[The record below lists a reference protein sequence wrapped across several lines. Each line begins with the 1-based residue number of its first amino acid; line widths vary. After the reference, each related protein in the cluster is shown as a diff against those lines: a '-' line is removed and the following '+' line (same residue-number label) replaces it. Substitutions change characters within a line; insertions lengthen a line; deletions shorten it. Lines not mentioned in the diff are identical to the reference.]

1 MSRTTKTLLYIGLVI
16 GCAAFVYAINAAHAK
31 VLRHAFIGG
40 LIAFSLFLAALF
52 AFDISQLFGGRAKE
66 WFVQG
71 GAPILSA
78 PEFETAQKLR
88 VSGQPLEA
96 INVLREF
103 LQNHPSEFHV
113 MARIAEIY
121 NYDLKNYLAAALEYE
136 EFLKHKPEPE
146 QWGWAALHLAKL
158 YGRLNEPEK
167 SLALLERLET
177 KYGHTVAARR
187 ARKALEQLDEPGA
200 GEAESP

>member
-1 MSRTTKTLLYIGLVI
+1 MSRAIKTLLYLGLVT
-16 GCAAFVYAINAAHAK
+16 GCIALGYAIQVAHTK
-31 VLRHAFIGG
+31 VLQHAFIGG
-40 LIAFSLFLAALF
+40 LIALGLFLVVLA
-52 AFDISQLFGGRAKE
+52 AFDVSQLFGGRARE

-71 GAPILSA
+71 GAPIHSA
-78 PEFETAQKLR
+78 PEFERAQQLR
-88 VSGQPLEA
+88 ASGQPLEA

-103 LQNHPSEFHV
+103 LQNHPGEFHV
-113 MARIAEIY
+113 MSRIAEIY

-177 KYGHTVAARR
+177 KYGHTVAGRR
-187 ARKALEQLDEPGA
+187 ARKALEQLDEPGTQ
-200 GEAESP
+200 EAESP